1 MQLKVTSE
9 VSGEIIFLGV
19 KEGDF
24 VHKGQ
29 VIIKVNPQSFS
40 AERDQAEA
48 QVSSSLARVAQSEA
62 SLLRAIQ
69 EQTRIQG
76 LYEKKLATTRELEIT
91 QSQVKIAE
99 AEKLSSRYNVD
110 QARAGVRRIM
120 ESLKKTT
127 ITAPISGVV
136 TKLITKLGEKVVGA
150 IQMSGTEIMTIADL
164 SVIEAVV
171 DVPETDVVQISLN
184 DIADIEVDAIPNKKF
199 KAVVSRIANSPKKS
213 GLGTNEQMTNFEVR
227 LRFINKDERLR
238 PGMTS
243 TATIGTDKKENVLT
257 VPIQS
262 VTTRDPK
269 KESKK
274 ENSSKDDKE
283 KEKEKNEDVKNV
295 KLELNQKDKPK
306 PIVFIKMGD
315 SVVIKSVETG
325 IRDDQYIEISSGL
338 KENDEV
344 VIGTY
349 KAISQELEQGSKVK
363 LEEKKKDK
371 KESKK

>member
-1 MQLKVTSE
+1 
-9 VSGEIIFLGV
+9 
-19 KEGDF
+19 
-24 VHKGQ
+24 
-29 VIIKVNPQSFS
+29 
-40 AERDQAEA
+40 
-48 QVSSSLARVAQSEA
+48 
-62 SLLRAIQ
+62 
-69 EQTRIQG
+69 
-76 LYEKKLATTRELEIT
+76 
-91 QSQVKIAE
+91 
-99 AEKLSSRYNVD
+99 
-110 QARAGVRRIM
+110 
-120 ESLKKTT
+120 
-127 ITAPISGVV
+127 
-136 TKLITKLGEKVVGA
+136 
-150 IQMSGTEIMTIADL
+150 MTIADL